1 MTDATQWISVGDL
14 AHAFAPDSYSLPISA
29 DLAGTSLDLHFADGR
44 IIRHQFETAER
55 LTWAVTAGPD
65 AGRTAAEDYFAAKVR
80 DGAAGVRAGTPPSL
94 EAATEVAARAGSP
107 HTGIYF
113 VDFVKHEQTATCVS
127 LVLDLDRHIFTAVV
141 GVLPG
146 EDEARKDL
154 LSRVG
159 TGLDLTG
166 VAATFHHG
174 CIDGPCSAD
183 GPRHTISDELVDKR
197 VEYTYSPTE
206 QYEHIYLN
214 ENFYAWQCL
223 AGAEKGLADVDRC
236 HYIRLADA
244 LYLFVWREKIV
255 PTLGVV
261 VTDLREMRSN
271 GKIFGYAGGDFA
283 TLANFRVG
291 SKARLL
297 NVTQRD

>member
-14 AHAFAPDSYSLPISA
+14 AHAFAPDSNSLPISPE
-29 DLAGTSLDLHFADGR
+29 LAGTSLDLYVADGR
-44 IIRHQFETAER
+44 IIRHHFETAEH
-55 LTWAVTAGPD
+55 LTWTVTAGPD
-65 AGRTAAEDYFAAKVR
+65 AGRTAGEDYFATKIR
-80 DGAAGVRAGTPPSL
+80 
-94 EAATEVAARAGSP
+94 E
-107 HTGIYF
+107 GIYF
-113 VDFVKHEQTATCVS
+113 VDFVKHLERATCVS
-127 LVLDLDRHIFTAVV
+127 LVLDLDQRIFTAVV

-146 EDEARKDL
+146 EAEARKDL

-159 TGLDLTG
+159 SGLDLTS
-166 VAATFHHG
+166 VTATFHHG
-174 CIDGPCSAD
+174 SIDGPRRAD
-183 GPRHTISDELVDKR
+183 APNHGVTDELVDKR

-206 QYEHIYLN
+206 RYEHIYLN

-223 AGAEKGLADVDRC
+223 LGAEKGLADVDRC
-236 HYIRLADA
+236 HYIKIADA

-271 GKIFGYAGGDFA
+271 GKIFGYQGNDFG
-283 TLANFRVG
+283 TLSNFRVG